1 MVLEMISK
9 RGLETSTSSAEILQ
23 KLEAFS
29 DRILRIAPGAEEI
42 LTVAET
48 SPDEPTVHLAC
59 GLFWLFGQT
68 REAQD
73 QASAALQQ
81 IQPGSLSPREM
92 QWLNALRLWHQKD
105 FACAAETLEALTH
118 EWPADLLAAKAAEF
132 LYYVLGQ
139 QHSGPRFRVHMER
152 LRALHGQDPD
162 FLAMDAFAHELCGDG
177 IRARRSAE
185 RALEITPR
193 NPWAHHALEHVL
205 LWEGN
210 PEAAIVVMERWIA
223 DWEASARP
231 IHSHNA
237 WHLALAQLDRL
248 EVEKA
253 FAVFDAH
260 VWMTTPD
267 MVVEQLDSIAFLWR
281 AEMAGIHVPESRW
294 QALVPHIAPI
304 STALFMPFATAHY
317 AYALARAGEKDALQA
332 MLAATTAR
340 ADDDDAEARR
350 VWRPTGLAII
360 NASAALGSGEY
371 ETSANRFEM
380 AMPRLTEIGGSDA
393 QGDLFRFAH
402 IDSLRKSGRDSEA
415 TALLKARMDAKTPSP
430 LEESLV

>member
-1 MVLEMISK
+1 M
-9 RGLETSTSSAEILQ
+9 
-23 KLEAFS
+23 
-29 DRILRIAPGAEEI
+29 
-42 LTVAET
+42 
-48 SPDEPTVHLAC
+48 HLAC

-73 QASAALQQ
+73 QSSAALQQ
-81 IQPGSLSPREM
+81 IPSDALNLREV
-92 QWLNALRLWHQKD
+92 QWLHALRLWHQKD
-105 FACAAETLEALTH
+105 FARAAETLEALTH

-139 QHSGPRFRVHMER
+139 QHSGPRFRSHMER
-152 LRALHGQDPD
+152 LRPLHRHDPD

-177 IRARRSAE
+177 VRARRSAE
-185 RALEITPR
+185 RALEIAPR

-210 PEAAIVVMERWIA
+210 PEAAIVVMERWID
-223 DWEASARP
+223 DWKASARP

-248 EVEKA
+248 EIEKA

-281 AEMAGIHVPESRW
+281 AEMAGVDIPESRW
-294 QALVPHIAPI
+294 RELVPHIAPV

-332 MLAATTAR
+332 MLAATAAR
-340 ADDDDAEARR
+340 ANDNDAEARR
-350 VWRPTGLAII
+350 VWRPTGLTII
-360 NASAALGSGEY
+360 NASAALGAQEY
-371 ETSANRFEM
+371 EVAANRFEIG
-380 AMPRLTEIGGSDA
+380 MPRLTEIGGSDA
-393 QGDLFRFAH
+393 QDDLFRFAH

-415 TALLKARMDAKTPSP
+415 TALLRARMDAKISSP
-430 LEESLV
+430 LEESLL